1 MDKQNLIR
9 GNDMDKYLKDAY
21 HIISVLLILI
31 AIMITATHPNLSDFI
46 FVVFFLIDSS
56 LLYICQ
62 CMPALVM

>member
-9 GNDMDKYLKDAY
+9 GNNMDKYLKDAY
-21 HIISVLLILI
+21 HIIPVLMILI
-31 AIMITATHPNLSDFI
+31 AIMITAAHPNLYDFI
-46 FVVFFLIDSS
+46 FVVFLIDSS